1 MQMHRTNRVNE
12 VQQAESQ
19 IAELTGMFTKM
30 TGMIAA
36 QGEVVAR
43 IDDDMDETR
52 VNTEAGQ
59 SELLK
64 YFKNMQGDRGL
75 ILKLFGVLIFFILLF
90 TYFAR

>member
-64 YFKNMQGDRGL
+64 YRRRCRRHSRHNPG
-75 ILKLFGVLIFFILLF
+75 
-90 TYFAR
+90 